1 MGEGKWEKG
10 EGKRK
15 GGEEE
20 GRPRRPLRS
29 LLRSLRLTLSAKQ

>member
-20 GRPRRPLRS
+20 GRPLRS